1 MTEPATD
8 QPDAFGFAPA
18 FRVDEPAVHAL
29 PFVFNTGH
37 SGSVYLPAFLAASR
51 LDALSLRRSEDAHVE
66 RLFAPVV
73 ELGAPLLRANFPR
86 AFLDVNREPYEL
98 DPRMFDGRLP
108 PFANTRSMRVAGGL
122 GTVPRVVADGQ
133 EIYTRRLPVAE
144 ANARIEDLYKPYHR
158 ALRGLIQRT
167 ARTHGQC
174 FLIDC
179 HSMPSSSLGRDPEA
193 KADVVLGDR
202 YGTSCAPDLIEGFEA
217 HFRAR
222 GLRVVRNKPYAGG
235 FITEHYGEPN
245 LGRHA
250 LQIEV
255 NRALYMNEA
264 SLAVTAGFAT
274 LADTLCAVVA
284 AVAAEMTD
292 PTPSRMAAE

>member
-1 MTEPATD
+1 MTHPAPD

-18 FRVDEPAVHAL
+18 FAVEEPADHTL

-37 SGSVYLPAFLAASR
+37 SGSVYLPDFLAASR

-98 DPRMFDGRLP
+98 DPRMFEGRLP

-133 EIYTRRLPVAE
+133 EIYAKRLPVAE
-144 ANARIEDLYKPYHR
+144 ATGRIEALYKPYHR
-158 ALRGLIQRT
+158 ALRALVMRT
-167 ARTHGQC
+167 ARAHGQC

-179 HSMPSSSLGRDPEA
+179 HSMPSSSLGRDAEA
-193 KADVVLGDR
+193 KADIVLGDR
-202 YGTSCAPDLIEGFEA
+202 YGTSCAPDLIDGFEA
-217 HFRAR
+217 AFQAR
-222 GLRVVRNKPYAGG
+222 GFRVVRNKPYAGG
-235 FITEHYGEPN
+235 FITEHYGEPS

-255 NRALYMNEA
+255 NRALYMNES
-264 SLAVTAGFAT
+264 SLAITQGFAT
-274 LADTLCAVVA
+274 VVQALRGVVA
-284 AVAAEMTD
+284 EVAAEAGD
-292 PTPSRMAAE
+292 STPRRMAAE